1 MRMHLFVATELQ
13 RSHSAQKEE
22 EKENATQNL
31 SCIVIRNTV
40 VGGSLRRKGSGRVAR
55 IAIQGTGFFTKN
67 SDGNG
72 ITQHSTDTGGFLAGY
87 RIHLT
92 RWLAADGTYGYV
104 RNTQQNFT
112 SEGLFPVQSNVNQ
125 VMGALVAI
133 LPSTAR
139 FEPYVLAGAGALIFD
154 PTGNEGGFVLG
165 AETQTKAAFVY
176 GGGANYHVFPHVS
189 LRLEYRGFAYKRPDF
204 GANFLNSDKFTHT
217 AQPSAGV
224 VFRY

>member
-1 MRMHLFVATELQ
+1 VQE
-13 RSHSAQKEE
+13 
-22 EKENATQNL
+22 
-31 SCIVIRNTV
+31 
-40 VGGSLRRKGSGRVAR
+40 

-92 RWLAADGTYGYV
+92 RWLAADATYGYV

-112 SEGLFPVQSNVNQ
+112 SEGLFPVQLNVNQ

-139 FEPYVLAGAGALIFD
+139 FEPYVLAGTGALIFD
-154 PTGNEGGFVLG
+154 PTGNEGGFVPG
-165 AETQTKAAFVY
+165 AETQSKAAFVY

-217 AQPSAGV
+217 AQPFSSTTACNPRTSGPRSRRTTKCVSPICSSSGRSSRSLSAW
-224 VFRY
+224 